1 MELKRVLEK
10 YPKRQDC
17 LIDVLLDVQNAK
29 PTRHL
34 TEDELKD
41 VSDYLGLP
49 ESHVFSVVSFYSFF
63 SMKPRGKHIVQVC
76 RDVPCY
82 LNDGFNVH
90 ETLERTLDIKTGET
104 TDDGLFTLEY
114 SSCLG
119 CCDQS
124 PVIRVNDTVYGNL
137 TIDKLRA
144 IIAEYRSDD
153 DA

>member
-29 PTRHL
+29 PTHHL

-63 SMKPRGKHIVQVC
+63 SMTPRGKHIVQVC

-82 LNDGFNVH
+82 LNDDFNVL

-124 PVIRVNDTVYGNL
+124 PVMRVNDTVYGNL
-137 TIDKLRA
+137 TVDKLRA
-144 IIAEYRSDD
+144 IIAEHRSDD